1 MLSVNKS
8 AFLHQGIC
16 PEGTSLVAAFGFMPF
31 RAHPMMILQIGAHF
45 GNSIM
50 APVHTLLAAALFAG
64 LWVLPGP
71 RAAQQV
77 RLLVQSS
84 PLAGFNYHQAPE
96 VWQGMRV
103 GDALKLE
110 REPDN
115 VHDGR
120 AIGVR
125 WRGHK
130 LGYVPRAHNAA
141 LAWAIDRG
149 ENLEARVSR
158 LQPHRN
164 PRKRIEFEVYV
175 E

>member
-1 MLSVNKS
+1 VNK
-8 AFLHQGIC
+8 ATLRNG
-16 PEGTSLVAAFGFMPF
+16 GTRWESISPHPGKSETNF
-31 RAHPMMILQIGAHF
+31 RHA
-45 GNSIM
+45 
-50 APVHTLLAAALFAG
+50 LLATALFAG
-64 LWVLPGP
+64 LCLLPV
-71 RAAQQV
+71 RIAAQQV

-84 PLAGFNYHQAPE
+84 PLAGFNFHQAPD

-103 GDALKLE
+103 GDALTLE

-115 VHDGR
+115 VHDGG
-120 AIGVR
+120 AISVQ

-130 LGYVPRAHNAA
+130 LGYVPRAQNAA
-141 LAWAIDRG
+141 LAWAMDRG
-149 ENLEARVSR
+149 ETLHARVSR

>member
-1 MLSVNKS
+1 MPLVNK
-8 AFLHQGIC
+8 
-16 PEGTSLVAAFGFMPF
+16 
-31 RAHPMMILQIGAHF
+31 RALF
-45 GNSIM
+45 
-50 APVHTLLAAALFAG
+50 AAALLAS
-64 LWVLPGP
+64 VLAD
-71 RAAQQV
+71 RTAAQQV
-77 RLLVQSS
+77 RILVQSS

-115 VHDGR
+115 VHDAR
-120 AIGVR
+120 AISVQ
-125 WRGHK
+125 WRGHR
-130 LGYVPRAHNAA
+130 LGYVPRAQNAA
-141 LAWAIDRG
+141 LAWAMDRG
-149 ENLEARVSR
+149 ESLDARVSR

>member
-1 MLSVNKS
+1 MLSVNS
-8 AFLHQGIC
+8 
-16 PEGTSLVAAFGFMPF
+16 
-31 RAHPMMILQIGAHF
+31 RA
-45 GNSIM
+45 
-50 APVHTLLAAALFAG
+50 LLAAAILA
-64 LWVLPGP
+64 VLSVTARPA
-71 RAAQQV
+71 AAQQV

-103 GDALKLE
+103 GDALRLE

-120 AIGVR
+120 AISVQ

-130 LGYVPRAHNAA
+130 LGYVPRAQNAA
-141 LAWAIDRG
+141 LAWAMDRG
-149 ENLEARVSR
+149 KNLEARVSR

>member
-1 MLSVNKS
+1 MPSVNK
-8 AFLHQGIC
+8 
-16 PEGTSLVAAFGFMPF
+16 
-31 RAHPMMILQIGAHF
+31 RA
-45 GNSIM
+45 
-50 APVHTLLAAALFAG
+50 LLAAALIAG
-64 LWVLPGP
+64 LSVTAG
-71 RAAQQV
+71 RAAAQQV
-77 RLLVQSS
+77 RIMVQSS

-96 VWQGMRV
+96 VWQDMRV

-110 REPDN
+110 REPEN

-130 LGYVPRAHNAA
+130 LGYVPRAQNAA
-141 LAWAIDRG
+141 LTWAMDRG
-149 ENLEARVSR
+149 ESLDARVSR